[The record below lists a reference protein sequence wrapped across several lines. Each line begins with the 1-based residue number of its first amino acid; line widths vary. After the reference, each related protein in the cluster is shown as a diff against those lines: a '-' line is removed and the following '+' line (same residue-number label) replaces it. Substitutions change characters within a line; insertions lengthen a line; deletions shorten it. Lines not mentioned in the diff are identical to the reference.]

1 MKHYSGLSATLIFI
15 GIVVGFGNGSLYAET
30 FCVDTAV
37 QLDSAL
43 TTAASNGED
52 DVIRIVQGEY
62 TGNFVYG
69 STEAFDVTIEGGYTS
84 GCAARVVNAINTIL
98 DGTDTDTVL
107 VLSSLQVVDFS
118 VDGVALFNGAA
129 QTITPSGGTEGGGLN
144 ASTEGSLTVTN
155 CIVSDSTAGG
165 GGGILGKAGS
175 LITLSNNVI
184 SDNSAFFGGGVFVY
198 GDPSTTIILSGN
210 IIINNETTE
219 DNSGYGGG
227 LAVGGAGACTITGNT
242 IRNNTAGNNV
252 NDFATGSVWLS
263 GGGVFVEYVS
273 TAIVSSNTISG
284 NTGRSGGG
292 GIAVSATASIQM
304 TNNVVVDNEADDGI
318 ENGGGG
324 GVYLFT
330 HEGSIVATN
339 NTITGNTAASDGGGL
354 RIGLR
359 ENSAEADIHNNII
372 WNNSAGDSSDL
383 YINNDGNGDFIAS
396 TADMLTNDFDQG
408 VGGFDSVRPIAI
420 DAGNLDN
427 VNPLFID
434 AANGAYYLQQ
444 SSTLIDLG
452 TNGAAGV
459 PAIDKNGNA
468 RPSGSNVELGA
479 YEYMNTSADIAI
491 VPIFNSFGRVEVSSS
506 ETSSI
511 RVYNAGG
518 TVLDIGNVAQA
529 NALAAPFSISN
540 DGCSGDALAHAE
552 SCVLEIGFT
561 PTALNYFGDSF
572 DVPSNDPNS
581 SSVTVTM
588 YGVGDTASSSNG
600 GDSGGGGG
608 GGCFISSLLP

>member
-1 MKHYSGLSATLIFI
+1 MKHCTGLLATLIVI
-15 GIVVGFGNGSLYAET
+15 GMVAGFGNGLLYAET
-30 FCVDTAV
+30 FCVDTAAE
-37 QLDSAL
+37 LDSAL
-43 TTAASNGED
+43 TTAVSNGED
-52 DVIRIVQGEY
+52 DLIRIVQGEY

-84 GCAARVVNAINTIL
+84 GCTGREVNAINTIL

-129 QTITPSGGTEGGGLN
+129 QTIAPSGGTEGGGLN

-155 CIVSDSTAGG
+155 CIVRGSTAGN
-165 GGGILGKAGS
+165 GGGILGEAGS
-175 LITLSNNVI
+175 LITLSNNII
-184 SDNSAFFGGGVFVY
+184 SDNSAFYGGGACVY
-198 GDPSTTIILSGN
+198 GDASTTITLSGN
-210 IIINNETTE
+210 IIINNQTTE

-227 LAVGGAGACTITGNT
+227 VAVGRAGACNINGNT
-242 IRNNTAGNNV
+242 IRNNTANNNV
-252 NDFATGSVWLS
+252 SGFISGGAWLS
-263 GGGVFVEYVS
+263 GGGVYVEEVS
-273 TAIVSSNTISG
+273 TAIVSGNTISG

-292 GIAVSATASIQM
+292 GIAVSATAAIQM
-304 TNNVVVDNEADDGI
+304 TNNVVIDNVADSGI
-318 ENGGGG
+318 EDGGGG

-330 HEGSIVATN
+330 HDGSIIATN
-339 NTITGNTAASDGGGL
+339 NTITGNTAGSDGGGL

-372 WNNSAGDSSDL
+372 WNNSASDSSDL

-396 TADMLTNDFDQG
+396 TVDMLTNDFDQG

-420 DAGNLDN
+420 DASNLDN
-427 VNPLFID
+427 VDPLFID
-434 AANGAYYLQQ
+434 TANGAYYLNQ

-459 PAIDKNGNA
+459 PAVDKDGNA

-491 VPIFNSFGRVEVSSS
+491 VPVIHTFGQVEVGSS

-518 TVLDIGNVAQA
+518 AVLNVGNVAQA

-581 SSVTVTM
+581 SSVTVTVH
-588 YGVGDTASSSNG
+588 GVGDTASSSNG

-608 GGCFISSLLP
+608 GGCFISSLI

>member
-1 MKHYSGLSATLIFI
+1 MKHCTGLLATLIFI
-15 GIVVGFGNGSLYAET
+15 GMVAGFGNGLLYAQT
-30 FCVDTAV
+30 FCVDTAAE
-37 QLDSAL
+37 LDSAL

-52 DVIRIVQGEY
+52 DVVRIVQGEY

-69 STEAFDVTIEGGYTS
+69 SAEAFDVTIEGGYLT
-84 GCAARVVNAINTIL
+84 GCTGRVANAANTVL

-107 VLSSLQVVDFS
+107 VLSSLEVVDFS

-144 ASTEGSLTVTN
+144 ASTEGSLTVSN
-155 CIVSDSTAGG
+155 CIVRGSTASG
-165 GGGILGKAGS
+165 GGGILGKAGT

-198 GDPSTTIILSGN
+198 GDPSTTIVLSGN
-210 IIINNETTE
+210 IIINNQTTE

-227 LAVGGAGACTITGNT
+227 VAVGGAGACTITGNT

-273 TAIVSSNTISG
+273 TAIVSGNTISE

-304 TNNVVVDNEADDGI
+304 TNNVVVDNVADGGI
-318 ENGGGG
+318 EDGGGG

-330 HEGSIVATN
+330 HDGSIVATN

-383 YINNDGNGDFIAS
+383 NINNDGNGDFIAS
-396 TADMLTNDFDQG
+396 AVNMLTNDFDQG
-408 VGGFDSVRPIAI
+408 VGGFNSVRPIAI
-420 DAGNLDN
+420 DASNLDN
-427 VNPLFID
+427 ADPLFID
-434 AANGAYYLQQ
+434 ATNGAYYLQQ
-444 SSTLIDLG
+444 SSPLIDLG

-459 PAIDKNGNA
+459 PAVDKDGNA

-479 YEYMNTSADIAI
+479 YEYVNTSADIAI
-491 VPIFNSFGRVEVSSS
+491 VPIFHTFGHVQVGAS
-506 ETSSI
+506 ETSTI
-511 RVYNAGG
+511 RVYNVGG
-518 TVLDIGNVAQA
+518 VVLDVGNVAQA
-529 NALAAPFSISN
+529 NGLAAPFSISN
-540 DGCSGDALAHAE
+540 DGCSGNALAHAE

-561 PTALNYFGDSF
+561 PTALNNFGDSF
-572 DVPSNDPNS
+572 DVPSSDPNTS
-581 SSVTVTM
+581 TAAVTVD
-588 YGVGDTASSSNG
+588 GVGDSASSGNG
-600 GDSGGGGG
+600 GDSGGGSG